1 MTTLWQDL
9 RYAVR
14 MLKKSPGFTAIAL
27 ITLAI
32 GIGANT
38 IMFSVVNVLLLR
50 PPQVKDPDQLVL
62 CNLRNVRGYLR
73 YSAYVEMRDD
83 NQAFSDLIAC
93 DPEFGSFIFGQ
104 GDAVRRIFPMFVS
117 ANYFSALGV
126 APAYGRTF
134 EPEEERSG
142 TEPVVVLGYRTWQR
156 EGADPALVGKY
167 VGINGTL
174 FRVIG
179 VAPKRFT
186 GASLIGPDLWLPLG
200 SFGLIG
206 RLWEEKRP
214 GRPSEWWDYPNEA
227 MLIGR
232 LKPGLTMSD
241 AQLRLQSLS
250 PRLKEI
256 NPRWWG
262 DSSSFSVERLPR
274 LMQDSGGGNRER
286 IFLSCAT
293 LLLMGVSAVVL
304 LIACLNVGNMTI
316 VRGAGRH
323 REIAIRMAIGG
334 GRWQIIRQLLIE
346 SFLLATLG
354 GVVGLVFAFWGVR
367 TLSVWLGTLK
377 GPVDVA
383 GSLALGLDLRVL
395 AATLGFCMVAAML
408 SGLKPALRLS
418 RREVA
423 ADLKESRGEMR
434 RSTGRV
440 GRPRRVSVICQ
451 IALSVVLV
459 MEAALF
465 TRSALQTSLSN
476 FDFSFDGKL
485 LIQLD
490 PLAAGYDL
498 AGSRQVY
505 ETLADRLKSM
515 PGVHAVGLSSSLP
528 VTMDRGG
535 IAGAVREYVSDAPKD
550 QRDEEQVLREAIA
563 HIPGQSDRSY
573 TIGMGG
579 FEAMGIPLL
588 QGRSFDRLD
597 SAPGAEKVVI
607 VDERIARRLR
617 PDGRALGCLVQY
629 GWPLS
634 SSPCRV
640 VGIVPHL
647 QALQD
652 DGESRGQIYEP
663 IWPNRLPDYVY
674 VRLTDATRGAEAAL
688 LQRIPAEIRAMD
700 PRLPILSVATL
711 SDSYRNQPFVWATGM
726 GARLA
731 AIFGALALF
740 LASLGIYAVKG
751 YMVAS
756 RTSEIGI
763 RKALG
768 ATHGNIMVMVLR
780 EGMVLTLAGLFVGL
794 LLGLATARL
803 IGSLLYGVSPIDP
816 VSIVVTVVLLGAA
829 SLLASYIPARRAAR
843 VDPMVALR
851 CE

>member
-1 MTTLWQDL
+1 MSILWQDL
-9 RYAVR
+9 RFAGR
-14 MLKKSPGFTAIAL
+14 MLRKSRGFTAIAL
-27 ITLAI
+27 ITLAV

-38 IMFSVVNVLLLR
+38 IMFSMVNVLLFR
-50 PPQVKDPDQLVL
+50 PPQVKDPDRLVL
-62 CNLRNVRGYLR
+62 CNLRNVYGYLG
-73 YSAYVEMRDD
+73 YSAYVEMRDN

-93 DPEFGSFIFGQ
+93 EPEFGSFIFGQ
-104 GDAVRRIFPMFVS
+104 GDAVRRVFPMFVS

-134 EPEEERSG
+134 VPEEERSG
-142 TEPVVVLGYRTWQR
+142 AEPVVVLGYRTWRR
-156 EGADPALVGKY
+156 EGADPGMVGKY
-167 VGINGTL
+167 VAINGTL

-186 GASLIGPDLWLPLG
+186 GTSLVGPDLWLPLG
-200 SFGLIG
+200 SFGLVG
-206 RLWEEKRP
+206 RLWEQKSP
-214 GRPSEWWDYPNEA
+214 GRPSELWDYPNGA
-227 MLIGR
+227 TLVGR

-241 AQLRLQSLS
+241 AQARLQPLG

-256 NPRWWG
+256 HPRWWR
-262 DSSSFSVERLPR
+262 DNSSFSVERLPR
-274 LMQDSGGGNRER
+274 LMGGSADKER
-286 IFLSCAT
+286 VFLSCAT
-293 LLLMGVSAVVL
+293 LFLMGVSVVVL

-354 GVVGLVFAFWGVR
+354 GMVGLVFAFWGVR
-367 TLSVWLGTLK
+367 TLSAWLGTLK
-377 GPVDVA
+377 GPMDVA

-395 AATLGFCMVAAML
+395 AATLGFCLVAAVL
-408 SGLKPALRLS
+408 SGLRPALRLS
-418 RREVA
+418 GREVI
-423 ADLKESRGEMR
+423 ADLKESRGETL

-440 GRPRRVSVICQ
+440 RRPRRVSVVCQ

-459 MEAALF
+459 MGAALF

-515 PGVHAVGLSSSLP
+515 PGVQAVGLSSSLP
-528 VTMDRGG
+528 VTMDGGG
-535 IAGAVREYVSDAPKD
+535 IAGSVREYAPGAPKD
-550 QRDEEQVLREAIA
+550 SRDEEQVLREAIA
-563 HIPGQSDRSY
+563 NIPGQADRSY
-573 TIGMGG
+573 TVGMGY
-579 FEAMGIPLL
+579 FEGMGIGLL
-588 QGRSFDRLD
+588 QGRPFDRMD

-629 GWPLS
+629 GWPFP

-647 QALQD
+647 QALKD
-652 DGESRGQIYEP
+652 DGASRGQIYEP
-663 IWPNRLPDYVY
+663 IRPNRLPDYVY
-674 VRLTDATRGAEAAL
+674 VRLTDTTPGAEAAL
-688 LQRIPAEIRAMD
+688 LRQIPAEIRAMD
-700 PRLPILSVATL
+700 PRLPVLSVTTL
-711 SDSYRNQPFVWATGM
+711 SDSYRDQPFVWAVGM

-731 AIFGALALF
+731 VIFGTLALF

-756 RTSEIGI
+756 RTAEIGI

-768 ATHGNIMVMVLR
+768 ATHGNIMGMVLR
-780 EGMVLTLAGLFVGL
+780 EGMALTLAGLFVGL
-794 LLGLATARL
+794 LLGLVAARL
-803 IGSLLYGVSPIDP
+803 IGSLLYGVRPVDP
-816 VSIVVTVVLLGAA
+816 ASIIVTVALLGAA

-851 CE
+851 YE